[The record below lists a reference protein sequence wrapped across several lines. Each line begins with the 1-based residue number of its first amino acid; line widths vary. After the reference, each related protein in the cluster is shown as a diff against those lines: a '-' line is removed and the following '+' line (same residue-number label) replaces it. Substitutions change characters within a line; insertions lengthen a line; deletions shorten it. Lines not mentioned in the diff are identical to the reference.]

1 MFREKGKEYT
11 NLFNSKNIRRRDTF
25 SIKSNGLSQKK
36 RLSRNN
42 TKKRQMQDKWE
53 EMYKS
58 VEKSKQTK
66 SDQNSSTFQT
76 LEQKLQRI
84 KELRF
89 DDMITEAEYQRRKQK
104 LLNGL

>member
-1 MFREKGKEYT
+1 MFEKQKKYT
-11 NLFNSKNIRRRDTF
+11 NLFESKNIRRRDAD
-25 SIKSNGLSQKK
+25 SINSNSLSQKK

-42 TKKRQMQDKWE
+42 KKRQMQDKWE
-53 EMYKS
+53 QMYKS
-58 VEKSKQTK
+58 VEKSKLTK
-66 SDQNSSTFQT
+66 SDQNSSPFKT